1 MLAAP
6 ALRATA
12 KKPPTNAIQSNQD
25 KAATLRMKLV
35 GGNPNPHIQG
45 LDELPGKINYF
56 RGKDPK
62 QWHTNIP
69 TYAKK
74 SILLKSYSEAL

>member
-1 MLAAP
+1 
-6 ALRATA
+6 
-12 KKPPTNAIQSNQD
+12 
-25 KAATLRMKLV
+25 MKLV